1 MGTAN
6 DTCIISGVW
15 SGRFR
20 REHDN
25 ADPVPYSA
33 WLNITN
39 GRLAG
44 SMLEPNSFAEGHGD
58 ELDAT
63 LRGHV
68 DGNEVIF
75 LKTYQGLD
83 QEPIYYEGEIMD
95 DGNRIVGRW
104 YFGWPDEITGTF
116 EMSRDGVRETSQQ
129 SSNERASS

>member
-1 MGTAN
+1 MGIAS
-6 DTCIISGVW
+6 DTCIIDGVW
-15 SGRFR
+15 SGRFSR
-20 REHDN
+20 DQDT
-25 ADPVPYSA
+25 ADAVPYSA

-44 SMLEPNSFAEGHGD
+44 SMLEPNSFAEGLGE

-68 DGNEVIF
+68 DGTEVIF
-75 LKTYQGLD
+75 LKTYQGVD
-83 QEPIYYEGEIMD
+83 QEPIYYEGEVVD

-116 EMSRDGVRETSQQ
+116 EMSRDGVAETSTQ